1 MENTTNT
8 FRKRVGNTT
17 FIVNVKQSETAKKPL
32 EAKLRELCIH
42 EALGNFDFSDC
53 NLEKLKKSS

>member
-1 MENTTNT
+1 MKSTPNA

-32 EAKLRELCIH
+32 EAKFRELCIH

-53 NLEKLKKSS
+53 DLEKLKKSS